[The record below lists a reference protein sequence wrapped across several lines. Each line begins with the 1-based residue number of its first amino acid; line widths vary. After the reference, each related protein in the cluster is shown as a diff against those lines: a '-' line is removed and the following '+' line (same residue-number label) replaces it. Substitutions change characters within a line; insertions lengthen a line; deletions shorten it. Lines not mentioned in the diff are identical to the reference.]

1 MTPLAQ
7 SSQPLPEM
15 EASASRQAEGGS
27 RDWQCALQGSRAL
40 ADFTMGVSE
49 QVTSIESV
57 GDTLEDASVASQEVS
72 RKNRS
77 RRYMTRS
84 LKVSANVPGDV
95 GQQPCVPPTKS
106 SQDEG
111 RKREKNKEKRQR
123 SNTVTRIQSGMRK
136 RVRSKLAQCMLFCC
150 CSQQRGSTI
159 TYVFGHEVLASVPA
173 VPHPAY

>member
-7 SSQPLPEM
+7 
-15 EASASRQAEGGS
+15 GS
-27 RDWQCALQGSRAL
+27 RCLKWKHLLVGRLKEVAEICSVRCKGRGLWQILRWV
-40 ADFTMGVSE
+40 TGVGE
-49 QVTSIESV
+49 QVTPIESV
-57 GDTLEDASVASQEVS
+57 GDTLQDSSVSSQEVS

-84 LKVSANVPGDV
+84 LKVSANVPGKV

-123 SNTVTRIQSGMRK
+123 SNTVTRIQSGMGK
-136 RVRSKLAQCMLFCC
+136 RVRS
-150 CSQQRGSTI
+150 
-159 TYVFGHEVLASVPA
+159 
-173 VPHPAY
+173 